1 LFGELYGS
9 SSNLERYHQARRQ
22 VLSLPESSCMQ
33 LEGKDGQHL
42 SLGTLHSKDRNLY
55 YAAFPEI
62 NAALA
67 KTPNKHKTPEG
78 LREIIQQ
85 ERRIEMAFEGHRN
98 FDVRRWKQADKYFNI
113 PVTGW
118 SVDGSTTNTF
128 YIVKTVGQRS
138 FITPRDYLHPIKYS
152 EMIVNSNL
160 VQSPG
165 W

>member
-1 LFGELYGS
+1 MPTVE
-9 SSNLERYHQARRQ
+9 EAW
-22 VLSLPESSCMQ
+22 E
-33 LEGKDGQHL
+33 
-42 SLGTLHSKDRNLY
+42 
-55 YAAFPEI
+55 

-67 KTPNKHKTPEG
+67 KTPNKHKTQEG
-78 LREIIQQ
+78 LREIIKQ
-85 ERRIEMAFEGHRN
+85 ERRIELAFEGHRN
-98 FDVRRWKQADKYFNI
+98 FDVRRWKEADKYFNI

-138 FITPRDYLHPIKYS
+138 FITPCDYLHPIKYS